1 MCFRSYK
8 TLNFSKHPT
17 YKNAIFK
24 HFYNVIIEQHEATR
38 VSHITHQ
45 HFNYSDHTYFIG
57 KFNNIARAKVTH
69 YISND
74 PGNESRSFQGVTR
87 AHQFDHWLVGTC
99 EQPTIRLLFV
109 CLFVCFWWVGDGFK
123 CESRLTASKTKR
135 EEGAPDR
142 RLECEQRCEHQRA
155 PKKIRLS

>member
-8 TLNFSKHPT
+8 TLNFSKKPT

-74 PGNESRSFQGVTR
+74 PGNESRSFEGVTR
-87 AHQFDHWLVGTC
+87 AHQFDHCSLVRVNNLRSG
-99 EQPTIRLLFV
+99 F
-109 CLFVCFWWVGDGFK
+109 CLFVCFLWVGGWFQVRKSADGLQHK
-123 CESRLTASKTKR
+123 K
-135 EEGAPDR
+135 GR
-142 RLECEQRCEHQRA
+142 RSA
-155 PKKIRLS
+155 